1 MATEEPAGSARSPEL
16 PAYGL
21 DRVVRLADGAYL
33 IVSPGSKGW
42 TPRLGGS
49 QTKAAHPGAA
59 VRWSDRLFEVAAAD
73 PLADGGIRYRLEPWD
88 DRNAMRVVHSYDEP
102 SDAAREREHGQ
113 RARSHDWRLL
123 SWIFAPLLG
132 HLPGAVQHR
141 METEFDAPARWMTI
155 FSALPVFVIGFLG
168 LFGQILG
175 AAGAG
180 GYLGFEMPVAVAAY
194 LTGESAVRI
203 GSAWVGGE
211 PMGSLVGVLL
221 WELVATAFG
230 RRRGDV
236 RRGAVSGAPPGRPVD
251 SEERLRD
258 RFQML
263 EPFLALLPERDQRHL
278 VARFQFDALR
288 WGRVSVGVLFVV
300 GGLNFVASILDLLGG
315 STSAGDVSG
324 VIDLVWLVI
333 GAGLCLEQFLRRAA
347 LARRDPRGSVLG
359 ALVMPLARPLL
370 EGSTGRA

>member
-1 MATEEPAGSARSPEL
+1 MSSPEELPEL

-21 DRVVRLADGAYL
+21 DRAVRLADGIYL
-33 IVSPGSKGW
+33 LVSPGSKGW

-59 VRWSDRLFEVAAAD
+59 IRWADRLFEVAAAD
-73 PLADGGIRYRLEPWD
+73 PQADGGMRYRLEPWD
-88 DRNAMRVVHSYDEP
+88 DRHAMRVVHSYDEA
-102 SDAAREREHGQ
+102 SEAAREREHTE
-113 RARSHDWRLL
+113 RARSGDWRLL
-123 SWIFAPLLG
+123 SMIFAPVLG

-141 METEFDAPARWMTI
+141 METEFGAPARWMTVL
-155 FSALPVFVIGFLG
+155 SALPVFVVGFLG
-168 LFGQILG
+168 LFGQVLG
-175 AAGAG
+175 FVGAG
-180 GYLGFEMPVAVAAY
+180 GYLGFEMPLAVAAY
-194 LTGESAVRI
+194 LTCESAVRI

-221 WELVATAFG
+221 WEAVATVLG
-230 RRRGDV
+230 RRRGSV
-236 RRGAVSGAPPGRPVD
+236 ASWAVSGVPASRAIG

-258 RFQML
+258 RFHML
-263 EPFLALLPERDQRHL
+263 EPFLALLPEKDQRHL

-300 GGLNFVASILDLLGG
+300 GGLNFVASILDLAGA
-315 STSAGDVSG
+315 SAGVGDPARW
-324 VIDLVWLVI
+324 IDLVWLVI
-333 GAGLCLEQFLRRAA
+333 GAGLCLEQFVRRAA

-370 EGSTGRA
+370 ETPTGRA